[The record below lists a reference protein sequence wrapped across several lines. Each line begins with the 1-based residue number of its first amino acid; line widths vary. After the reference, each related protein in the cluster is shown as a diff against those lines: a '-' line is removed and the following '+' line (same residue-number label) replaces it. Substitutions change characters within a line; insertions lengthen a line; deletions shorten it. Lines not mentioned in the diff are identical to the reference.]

1 MDFNSFYF
9 SFNATLQKKKKEKCC
24 LNHAREQKRE
34 ERLKKDD
41 DSFVL
46 SRDGFANVSA
56 GALPSN
62 TTQRTLALNAAIQ
75 CTTWYRAIEREYA
88 MQSQWRVVERQ
99 DARGSEDRGQKTG
112 GEDLAI
118 LPSFLHTFFYTR
130 LLRLPTYSSNH
141 THRTTHR
148 NRPASLNKPPP

>member
-1 MDFNSFYF
+1 
-9 SFNATLQKKKKEKCC
+9 
-24 LNHAREQKRE
+24 
-34 ERLKKDD
+34 
-41 DSFVL
+41 
-46 SRDGFANVSA
+46 
-56 GALPSN
+56 
-62 TTQRTLALNAAIQ
+62 
-75 CTTWYRAIEREYA
+75 

-148 NRPASLNKPPP
+148 TTHRNRTASQQASAIDETFDADGFLSGRGVGPILAATSCRYRRPVK